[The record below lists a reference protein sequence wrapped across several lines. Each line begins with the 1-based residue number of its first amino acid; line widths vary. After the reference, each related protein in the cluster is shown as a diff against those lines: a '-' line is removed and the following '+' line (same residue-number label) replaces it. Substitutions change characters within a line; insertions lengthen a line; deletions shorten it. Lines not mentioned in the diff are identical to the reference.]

1 MLLTLST
8 TYTPATDLGFLLHKN
23 PARAQTFPLSF
34 GQAHVFYPEA
44 TETRC
49 TAALVLDID
58 PIGLVRGR
66 YGSAQQYVSDRPYVA
81 SSFLSVALTQIFR
94 SAMAGQSKERPAL
107 AATPILLEATLA
119 AVPCR
124 GGAPFLHRLF
134 APLGYTVVA
143 DRYPLDAS
151 FPQWGESGYYT
162 IRLSG
167 LVRVAELL
175 THLYILIPVLD
186 DEKHYWVGDEEV
198 EKLLRHGAGWLAA
211 HPEREVI
218 AQRYLKHRRS
228 LARAALAQLVAD
240 DGTDPEGAEE
250 RHDTEEAA
258 VERPISLNE
267 QRIGAVVAALK
278 QSGATSVLDL
288 GCGEG
293 QLLRPLLED
302 RQFTRIVG
310 LDVSHR
316 ALERARERLRLDD
329 LPPLQ
334 RQRITLLHGA
344 LTYRDAR
351 LTGYDAAAVVEV
363 IEHLDPPRLA
373 AFARVLFACAR
384 PETVVLTTPNR
395 EYNVRFDTLPAGQFR
410 HKDHRFEWTRAEFQ
424 QWANSVAE
432 IYGYAVRFLPVGP
445 DEPAVGSPTQMG
457 LFSRQN
463 GISDV

>member
-1 MLLTLST
+1 ML
-8 TYTPATDLGFLLHKN
+8 D
-23 PARAQTFPLSF
+23 
-34 GQAHVFYPEA
+34 V
-44 TETRC
+44 
-49 TAALVLDID
+49 D
-58 PIGLVRGR
+58 PIGLVRSR

-81 SSFLSVALTQIFR
+81 SSFLSVALTQVFR

-107 AATPILLEATLA
+107 AATPVPLEVTLA

-124 GGAPFLHRLF
+124 GDAPFLSRLF
-134 APLGYTVVA
+134 APLGYTVRA
-143 DRYPLDAS
+143 ERYPLDAA

-162 IRLSG
+162 VTING
-167 LVRVAELL
+167 VARVADLL
-175 THLYILIPVLD
+175 THLYVLIPVLD
-186 DEKHYWVGDEEV
+186 DEKHYWVGDDEV
-198 EKLLRHGAGWLAA
+198 DKLLRHGAGWLAT

-228 LARAALAQLVAD
+228 LTRAALAQLVAD
-240 DGTDPEGAEE
+240 DGTDPEGDEE
-250 RHDTEEAA
+250 RHGTEEAA

-267 QRIGAVVAALK
+267 QRIGAVVVALK

-293 QLLRPLLED
+293 QLLRPLLDD

-316 ALERARERLRLDD
+316 ALEVAHDRLHLDY

-384 PETVVLTTPNR
+384 PETVVMTTPNR
-395 EYNVRFDTLPAGQFR
+395 EYNIRFATLPAGQLR
-410 HKDHRFEWTRAEFQ
+410 HKDHRFEWTRAEFRG
-424 QWANSVAE
+424 WAGQVAGQ
-432 IYGYAVRFLPVGP
+432 YGYTVQFLPVGP
-445 DEPAVGSPTQMG
+445 DDPAVGSPTQMG
-457 LFSRQN
+457 LFSRQD
-463 GISDV
+463 GSIA